1 MTRARVLLA
10 LLLALLLPLEALACP
25 KHPRSQAAVRAFRR
39 THVCPTTGLM
49 SSQPCPG
56 YVVDHIVALACGG
69 ADSPD
74 NMQYQTIAEGK
85 VKDRVERLGCPP
97 CARDQESR

>member
-1 MTRARVLLA
+1 VRGLV
-10 LLLALLLPLEALACP
+10 LLLAVCLATPVLACP

-49 SSQPCPG
+49 RSQPCPG

-69 ADSPD
+69 ADHPS

-85 VKDRVERLGCPP
+85 AKDRVERLGCPP
-97 CARDQESR
+97 CASDKESP